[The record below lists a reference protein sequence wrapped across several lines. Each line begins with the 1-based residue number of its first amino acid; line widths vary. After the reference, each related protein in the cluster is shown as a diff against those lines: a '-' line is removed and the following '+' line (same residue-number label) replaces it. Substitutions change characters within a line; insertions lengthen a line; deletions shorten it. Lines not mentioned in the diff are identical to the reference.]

1 MNIVGSNF
9 VRATTQTLRAIA
21 SVALIMSATS
31 AMSSVHASEK
41 TESFV
46 RDMIDKSYRILNE
59 ETLSD
64 MQRSKQFRELL
75 NGASDLKRTAIF
87 TLGPHVNDAEQ
98 TEIDGFVQAF
108 KAHIARTFQAHL
120 QDYADYTVMVTGS
133 RDRAAD
139 DSVVTISISDPNSGN
154 APAARGAFRVRTN
167 ENSVLVITDIQM
179 EGIWLAIHERSDFT
193 SYLQR
198 NGGNIST
205 LSSFLNELAQNI
217 QMAES
222 GTS

>member
-1 MNIVGSNF
+1 MNIVGASF
-9 VRATTQTLRAIA
+9 VRTATQNLRAIA
-21 SVALIMSATS
+21 SVALIISATS
-31 AMSSVHASEK
+31 VMSSAHASEK

-46 RDMIDKSYRILNE
+46 REMISDSYRILNE

-64 MQRSKQFRELL
+64 MQRSEQFHELL
-75 NGASDLKRTAIF
+75 NGASDLRRTALF
-87 TLGPHVNDAEQ
+87 TLGTFVNGAEHS
-98 TEIDGFVQAF
+98 EIDGFVQAF
-108 KAHIARTFQAHL
+108 RAHIARTFQAHL

-139 DSVVTISISDPNSGN
+139 DSVVTISISDPNNGD

-217 QMAES
+217 QMAQS